1 MNLIKS
7 AEFKVYTLPLE
18 HLICHGHGGEGNR
31 TRSGLQSPARTAD
44 SPADRG
50 QETQRRRAQE
60 QSSRLRSKEAPRITK
75 SVTFVLVLFD
85 LSTAIR
91 TANHIFLLE
100 ILPSSMT
107 CHILSFLLPRWLSVG
122 SLVGFYSLLGYLLF
136 FSTFSLW

>member
-44 SPADRG
+44 RG

-60 QSSRLRSKEAPRITK
+60 QSSGLRSKEAPRITK

-107 CHILSFLLPRWLSVG
+107 CHILSFLLPRGLSVG